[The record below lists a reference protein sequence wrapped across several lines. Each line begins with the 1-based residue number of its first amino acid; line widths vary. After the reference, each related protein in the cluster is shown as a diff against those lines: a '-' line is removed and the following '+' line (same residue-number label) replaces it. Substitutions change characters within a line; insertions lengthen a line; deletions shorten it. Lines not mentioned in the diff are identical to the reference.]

1 MSFDGTDCI
10 GDISISTLMKSRLFK
25 NGNQWDVCF
34 SNVCVYSVQCCHCHS
49 LNLFPIYSMP
59 TIISLSPLPH
69 LSRLMIVRSISTP
82 WNCCNFFLCVC
93 ECVEQWINSYIQWLC
108 FFFLFFFFLSSHH
121 LPIAS
126 FKIPLLYTI
135 SPLYVPYFAHCSN
148 VWNLLALL
156 FYHFD
161 HSPRLP
167 SRFSSICITKSIS
180 WKCMCLFQSKTL
192 IIVFGF
198 SIRFRF
204 WGKREIYSHILAQSE
219 KHMRSVSECGEER
232 TLCSFVRLQF

>member
-82 WNCCNFFLCVC
+82 WNCCNLFLCVWVC
-93 ECVEQWINSYIQWLC
+93 RTVNKFLHSVVMLL
-108 FFFLFFFFLSSHH
+108 FFILFFFSLVIIFLSLRSRFHCSIPFHHCTSHILH
-121 LPIAS
+121 IVPTFEIFWHS
-126 FKIPLLYTI
+126 CFTI
-135 SPLYVPYFAHCSN
+135 SITHPA
-148 VWNLLALL
+148 
-156 FYHFD
+156 
-161 HSPRLP
+161 SP
-167 SRFSSICITKSIS
+167 RFSSICITKSIS